1 MGEVQPHISSFV
13 ATGQQIL
20 VVDSNA
26 AQLLETSGWLKNAGC
41 NVETARDAETA
52 LSILDDRPF
61 EVVITEILV
70 GENDAPRFIRKARDL
85 GCLSNFIV
93 LGAEQSNSEALEM
106 IRSGAADFLPRPF
119 SQEEF
124 LLGVFKV
131 LEKEKLI
138 RESEQRKTQISRR
151 YSFANIVA
159 QSPAMLDIFETI
171 KKIAD
176 YKTTI
181 MLYGESGT
189 GKELVAKAIHFNSV
203 RRSKRFI
210 AINCGA
216 IPENLLE
223 SELFGHKKGAF
234 TDALRDKKGLFEE
247 AEGGTILLDEIG
259 ELPLHL
265 QVKLLRV
272 IQENEIR
279 AVGDSRIIPID
290 VRLIAATLRDLET
303 DVLDGRFRDDLY
315 YRLNVVTIRVP
326 PLRERKEDIPVL
338 VNHFIKKHQEKLGLL
353 VYGIS
358 KEALGAL
365 LDHDWPGNIR
375 ELENCIERAMILTEG
390 DEINLL
396 SLPKTVKVPSS
407 STPVYTAPDS
417 DDLSIK
423 THSRALEE
431 SLIQRA
437 LLKTGGNR
445 THAAKLLEISH
456 RTLLYKLK
464 EYNLAA
470 KDEDEELDAKPA

>member
-1 MGEVQPHISSFV
+1 MAEVREADFLASGEQL
-13 ATGQQIL
+13 L
-20 VVDSNA
+20 VVDENP
-26 AQLLETSGWLKNAGC
+26 AQLLETSGWLKNAGFQ
-41 NVETARDAETA
+41 VESTQDRETA
-52 LSILDDRPF
+52 LSILEDRAF
-61 EVVITEILV
+61 ELIVADFPA
-70 GENDAPRFIRKARDL
+70 GEGEVARFIRKARDL
-85 GCLSNFIV
+85 GCRSNFIILGTEESNRHTLELV
-93 LGAEQSNSEALEM
+93 RGGAEEYLV
-106 IRSGAADFLPRPF
+106 RPF
-119 SQEEF
+119 SENEF
-124 LLGVFKV
+124 LLTVYKI
-131 LEKEKLI
+131 LEKEKLL
-138 RESEQRKTQISRR
+138 RDTELRKTQTSRR

-159 QSPAMLDIFETI
+159 QSPSMLEIFETI

-189 GKELVAKAIHFNSV
+189 GKELVAKAIHYNSL
-203 RRSKRFI
+203 RRNRRFI

-265 QVKLLRV
+265 QVKMLRV

-279 AVGDSRIIPID
+279 PVGDTRIVPID

-326 PLRERKEDIPVL
+326 PLRERKEDIPL
-338 VNHFIKKHQEKLGLL
+338 LLNHFIKKHQEKLGLT
-353 VYGIS
+353 VYGIA
-358 KEALGAL
+358 KDALAVL

-390 DEINLL
+390 DEITLA
-396 SLPKTVKVPSS
+396 SLPKTVRSS
-407 STPVYTAPDS
+407 GSEAPVYAAPDQ

-431 SLIQRA
+431 SLIRRA
-437 LLKTGGNR
+437 LAKTGGNR

-470 KDEDEELDAKPA
+470 KDELEEGEEKSA